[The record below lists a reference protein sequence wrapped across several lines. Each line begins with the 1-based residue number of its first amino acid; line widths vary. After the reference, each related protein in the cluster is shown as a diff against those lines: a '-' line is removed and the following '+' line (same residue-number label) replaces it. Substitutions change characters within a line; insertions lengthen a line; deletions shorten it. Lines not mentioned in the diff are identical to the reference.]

1 MTGAGDIATRAGA
14 SARIE
19 AGDQQKW
26 ATELV
31 RRFPPQRDVD
41 GIACY
46 APEMIGAETGYDPA
60 GHAELARLE
69 ADNWWFTS
77 RNQLIIDALTRF
89 FPGARSFLEIGCGTA
104 FVLSGIHAALPG
116 TRLAGTELFLSG
128 LAEAARRLPT
138 AFLAQMDA
146 RRIPFRETFSV
157 VGAFDVIEHIETD
170 DEVLQQ
176 VRQALEPGGGLMLT
190 VPQHEWLWSLADEQA
205 HHVRRYTNASLR
217 KVVTEAG
224 FEVLW
229 TSSFVSFLV
238 APMAAARLLGDDSK
252 RREDPYIDFRISPRT
267 NSALEAVAGLERKAL
282 RRGWTLPVGGSRIL
296 VARKV

>member
-1 MTGAGDIATRAGA
+1 MTRAGHTA
-14 SARIE
+14 TPAGDSARIE
-19 AGDQQKW
+19 APDQQQW
-26 ATELV
+26 AGELL
-31 RRFPPQRDVD
+31 RRFPPAESVD

-46 APEMIGAETGYDPA
+46 APELIGSETGYDPA
-60 GHAELARLE
+60 SHAELARLE

-77 RNQLIIDALTRF
+77 RNQLIVDALTRY

-104 FVLSGIHAALPG
+104 FVLSGIQAALPG

-128 LAEAARRLPT
+128 LAEAQRRIPS

-157 VGAFDVIEHIETD
+157 IGAFDVIEHIEQD
-170 DEVLQQ
+170 SEVLQQ
-176 VRQALEPGGGLMLT
+176 VWQALEPGGGLMLT

-205 HHVRRYTNASLR
+205 HHVRRYTKPSLL
-217 KVVTEAG
+217 KVVEEAG

-252 RREDPYIDFRISPRT
+252 RQEDPYIDFRISART

-282 RRGWTLPVGGSRIL
+282 RWGLTLPVGGSRIL